1 VTYPRPEAYM
11 QRAFHY
17 VENTFLLMI
26 AVFTIIGMG
35 QLVYA
40 IVVALKVDLN
50 DLILMFLYV
59 EVLNMVGVY
68 YNSKKIPISLP
79 IFIAITAIARL
90 TILQAKEQPAV
101 NLLAES
107 GAILILA
114 IASQVISYKWIRK
127 NDQS

>member
-1 VTYPRPEAYM
+1 MYRKPEAYM
-11 QRAFHY
+11 DKAFHL
-17 VENTFLLMI
+17 VENAFLLLI

-35 QLVYA
+35 QEVYG
-40 IVVALKVDLN
+40 IVLAFKVELN

-68 YNSKKIPISLP
+68 YNSKRIPISLP

-101 NLLAES
+101 NLLFES

-114 IASQVISYKWIRK
+114 IASQVISYKWIKK
-127 NDQS
+127 NDNP